1 VRIVASLG
9 TRPEAIKIAPVV
21 LAARQTPGLE
31 TLLLSTGQHKTVQQ
45 DVLDLFGLRPDL
57 RADVMKLG
65 QSLSELS
72 ARCLRSLAP
81 ILAEAEPDVLIVQGD
96 TTSAAMAALSGFY
109 AGIPVCH
116 VEAGLRTSTPNLPF
130 PEEMNRRLIGRL
142 ASFHFAPT
150 AVARDNLLREGVD
163 DHAILVTDNTGIDAL
178 LAVRDQ
184 QLPIRNSKLARFLD
198 GDGPV
203 LVVTIHRRENWG
215 RGVREVAAA
224 VRELVTRLPELRA
237 VYAAHPNPAVRADV
251 ESELGGHERALV
263 ADPLGYGDFVR
274 LLAGA
279 SVIVTD
285 SGGIQEEA
293 PSLGVPVLVA
303 RDETERVEGLRAGLT
318 TLVGTDRALIVRKAA
333 ALLRGADGTSRGEA
347 KENPYGDG
355 RASERIVSVL
365 RSWVGADGSVSI
377 APALRRA
384 AAGIEPPALVKG
396 LR

>member
-1 VRIVASLG
+1 MRVVASLG
-9 TRPEAIKIAPVV
+9 TRPEAIKLAPVV
-21 LAARQTPGLE
+21 LAARKAPELE
-31 TLLLSTGQHKTVQQ
+31 VLLLSTGQHRTVQQ
-45 DVLDLFGLRPDL
+45 DVLDLFGLEPDL
-57 RADVMKLG
+57 HADVMKLG
-65 QSLSELS
+65 QSLAALS
-72 ARCLRSLAP
+72 ARCLRELEP
-81 ILAEAEPDVLIVQGD
+81 ILAEAKPDVLLVQGD
-96 TTSAAMAALSGFY
+96 TSSAAMAALCGFY

-116 VEAGLRTSTPNLPF
+116 VEAGLRTSTPHLPF

-150 AVARDNLLREGVD
+150 AAARENLLREGVGD
-163 DHAILVTDNTGIDAL
+163 DQILVTGNTGIDAL
-178 LAVRDQ
+178 LAVRD
-184 QLPIRNSKLARFLD
+184 LGRPIENPRLARFLD

-224 VRELVTRLPELRA
+224 VHELVTRLPELRA

-251 ESELGGHERALV
+251 EAELRGHERALV
-263 ADPLGYGDFVR
+263 ADPLGYGDFVQ

-303 RDETERVEGLRAGLT
+303 RDETERIEGLRAGLT

-333 ALLRGADGTSRGEA
+333 ALLRGADALARVEA
-347 KENPYGDG
+347 RENPYGDG
-355 RASERIVSVL
+355 RAAGRIVNVL
-365 RSWVGADGSVSI
+365 RSWVSAGGA
-377 APALRRA
+377 RA
-384 AAGIEPPALVKG
+384 AVPTARVAAADPAAMVQT